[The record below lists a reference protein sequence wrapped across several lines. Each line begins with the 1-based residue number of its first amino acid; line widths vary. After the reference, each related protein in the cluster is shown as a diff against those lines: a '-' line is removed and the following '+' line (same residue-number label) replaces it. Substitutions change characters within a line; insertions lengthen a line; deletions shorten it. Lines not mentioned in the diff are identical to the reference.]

1 MGKLRKIGK
10 KIWRGVKKLGKKIGR
25 AFKGAFKGIG
35 KFLGKLGPIGT
46 FALMIAMPYLGAYIW
61 GGFSSWAGGLSGTF
75 GKIVQGIV
83 KVGDAAIG
91 AYSSITDAIYG
102 TIKKIPGVG
111 DALEG
116 FDRWLDKTRSAMGME
131 PGSISVMND
140 KELNTWAGTDAGA
153 QAMGFENS
161 SAFRTSNPTF
171 FGANGELTNTGL
183 NFTRGKG
190 MAYEAHLR
198 GRDVFNKVDGEFDFN
213 TYSDNFK
220 NNVLDTDFVKG
231 DISRFGESLQG
242 KGKVIFKTGQPQG
255 IQGSKLQEDLAAHK
269 KSLTP
274 EKLKVFDATAERE
287 WISNYRGN
295 LETVFHEPKK
305 GFFGQTK
312 LEPTDPLY
320 STTGDLSFEGVGSRY
335 THQVPVTD
343 ADKKIIG
350 YKDVEGSKWGTAAWK
365 ATKSTAASIA
375 GGGAEEGTDPSP
387 YFISSVADPVTL
399 EVSNPI
405 DVTASRGF
413 PNTRIQLDY
422 LDGAFTTN
430 NYDWGQNING
440 GRYFP
445 HILSLNYLPDQQR
458 TTEA

>member
-1 MGKLRKIGK
+1 MGKIRKIGK
-10 KIWRGVKKLGKKIGR
+10 KVWRGIKKLGKRIGK
-25 AFKGAFKGIG
+25 AFKSVFKGVG

-46 FALMIAMPYLGAYIW
+46 FALMIAMPYLGSYIW
-61 GGFSSWAGGLSGTF
+61 GGFSSWAGGMSGTF
-75 GKIVQGIV
+75 GKIMQGIV

-91 AYSSITDAIYG
+91 AYNTITDAIYG

-116 FDRWLDKTRSAMGME
+116 FDRWLDRTRSAMGME
-131 PGSISVMND
+131 PGSISVMNE

-153 QAMGFENS
+153 QAMGFENA
-161 SAFRTSNPTF
+161 SAFKTANPTF
-171 FGANGELTNTGL
+171 FGADGKLTNTGL

-198 GRDVFNKVDGEFDFN
+198 GRDVFKKVDGEFDFN

-242 KGKVIFKTGQPQG
+242 KGKVTFRTGQPQG

-274 EKLKVFDATAERE
+274 DDLQKFDERK
-287 WISNYRGN
+287 WISDYREN

-320 STTGDLSFEGVGSRY
+320 SKTGDLSFEGVGSRY

-343 ADKKIIG
+343 ADKNIIG
-350 YKDVEGSKWGTAAWK
+350 YKDVEGSEWGTAAWK
-365 ATKSTAASIA
+365 ATKSTVVSTA
-375 GGGAEEGTDPSP
+375 GGGTTQEGTEGNT
-387 YFISSVADPVTL
+387 YVVQVADTPTL
-399 EVSNPI
+399 ETPNPI
-405 DVTASRGF
+405 DVTIGNCF
-413 PNTRIQLDY
+413 PNTRVQLDY
-422 LDGAFTTN
+422 LNTAFTPNN

-445 HILSLNYLPDQQR
+445 QILSLNYLSPQQQNPI
-458 TTEA
+458 EV

>member
-1 MGKLRKIGK
+1 
-10 KIWRGVKKLGKKIGR
+10 
-25 AFKGAFKGIG
+25 
-35 KFLGKLGPIGT
+35 
-46 FALMIAMPYLGAYIW
+46 
-61 GGFSSWAGGLSGTF
+61 
-75 GKIVQGIV
+75 
-83 KVGDAAIG
+83 
-91 AYSSITDAIYG
+91 
-102 TIKKIPGVG
+102 
-111 DALEG
+111 
-116 FDRWLDKTRSAMGME
+116 
-131 PGSISVMND
+131 MND
-140 KELNTWAGTDAGA
+140 KELNTWAGTDSGA
-153 QAMGFENS
+153 QALGFENS
-161 SAFRTSNPTF
+161 SAFRTANPTF
-171 FGANGELTNTGL
+171 FGANGELTTTGL

-213 TYSDNFK
+213 NYSDNFK
-220 NNVLDTDFVKG
+220 NNVLDTDFIKG

-242 KGKVIFKTGQPQG
+242 KGKVTFRTGQPQG
-255 IQGSKLQEDLAAHK
+255 IQGSKLQEDLAAYK

-274 EKLKVFDATAERE
+274 DKLKVFNATGERE

-312 LEPTDPLY
+312 LDPTDPMYEYKLGQGG
-320 STTGDLSFEGVGSRY
+320 GDLSFEGVGSRY

-365 ATKSTAASIA
+365 ATKSTVASTV
-375 GGGAEEGTDPSP
+375 GGVAEEGSGTSP
-387 YFISSVADPVTL
+387 VYVASVADPIAL
-399 EVSNPI
+399 ETRSPI
-405 DVTASRGF
+405 DVTAGRGF

-422 LDGAFTTN
+422 LDGAFATN